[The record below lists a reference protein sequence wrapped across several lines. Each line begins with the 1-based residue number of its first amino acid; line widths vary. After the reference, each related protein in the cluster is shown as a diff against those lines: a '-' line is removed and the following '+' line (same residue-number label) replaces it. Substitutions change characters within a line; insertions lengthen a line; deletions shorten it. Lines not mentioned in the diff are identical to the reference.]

1 MKNVLWIFKRDITRL
16 AGNFVAVIVS
26 IGVCFV
32 PALYAWFNID
42 ANMDPYENTAGI
54 HIAVANCDEGT
65 QKEATGSLNAGD
77 KIIENLKKNECPR
90 VGIHRKK

>member
-16 AGNFVAVIVS
+16 AKNFVAVIVS

-54 HIAVANCDEGT
+54 HIAVANWDAERSDG
-65 QKEATGSLNAGD
+65 K
-77 KIIENLKKNECPR
+77 P
-90 VGIHRKK
+90 